1 MASRKPRS
9 RFIALAELADRNYK
23 RHYRESGVPDASSYA
38 VGRRVASVE
47 RPFSGGSEGRR
58 ACVGSRRLASGPAPS
73 SAAGAL
79 GEVRLRQL
87 RRIRVGDPGGPVQW
101 VGLWMAGPPAVNEDK
116 GCNR

>member
-1 MASRKPRS
+1 MPLGCL
-9 RFIALAELADRNYK
+9 FIGMCNLAEPRFGKADSRYK

-87 RRIRVGDPGGPVQW
+87 RRIRVGDPGEPVRW
-101 VGLWMAGPPAVNEDK
+101 VGLWRAG
-116 GCNR
+116 RRR